1 MDSSPS
7 LICSWVAAI
16 SFLTILATLLF
27 MVYKK
32 IRSVTASSSPP
43 NWKHHVYESYCEP
56 SLDLLEMEP
65 SLGSVEM
72 EPSLDSYEGNM
83 DNCESEQRLEAFI
96 SRFNSELGKQRQE
109 HIITN
114 ENLKE
119 KKYIQVKELPKDHLV
134 EDYPRSTFI
143 AQIHYSTPS
152 LATSPWISTE
162 RAFMHLQ
169 IAM

>member
-1 MDSSPS
+1 MDSSLS
-7 LICSWVAAI
+7 LICSWVASI

-43 NWKHHVYESYCEP
+43 NWKHRVYQSYCEP
-56 SLDLLEMEP
+56 SLD
-65 SLGSVEM
+65 SVEM

-114 ENLKE
+114 EDLK
-119 KKYIQVKELPKDHLV
+119 VC
-134 EDYPRSTFI
+134 T
-143 AQIHYSTPS
+143 
-152 LATSPWISTE
+152 
-162 RAFMHLQ
+162 
-169 IAM
+169 

>member
-114 ENLKE
+114 ENLKAC
-119 KKYIQVKELPKDHLV
+119 
-134 EDYPRSTFI
+134 T
-143 AQIHYSTPS
+143 
-152 LATSPWISTE
+152 
-162 RAFMHLQ
+162 
-169 IAM
+169 